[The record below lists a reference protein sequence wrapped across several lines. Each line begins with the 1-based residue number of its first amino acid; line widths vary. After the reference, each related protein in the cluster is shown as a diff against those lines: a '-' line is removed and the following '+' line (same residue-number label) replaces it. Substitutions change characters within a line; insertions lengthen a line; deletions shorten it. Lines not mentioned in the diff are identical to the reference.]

1 MAYFIQYAVSNF
13 TLKRCIP
20 KLVLLQRKLITVLY
34 KVPLKIP
41 METIPTIAIRTTD
54 TITLLELLACSIF
67 VEIKKTV
74 PIPMAIKIGKK
85 RLPTRPFH
93 RAIKT
98 KSYAVETGHQGLITQ
113 SFAAINISKTN
124 SDKVKHSQ

>member
-1 MAYFIQYAVSNF
+1 MAYFIQYVVSNF

-20 KLVLLQRKLITVLY
+20 KLVLLQRKLITRLY

-54 TITLLELLACSIF
+54 IITLLELLACSIF

-85 RLPTRPFH
+85 KVTHQNPFIEQLKLNLTPLRLV
-93 RAIKT
+93 IK
-98 KSYAVETGHQGLITQ
+98 A
-113 SFAAINISKTN
+113 
-124 SDKVKHSQ
+124 